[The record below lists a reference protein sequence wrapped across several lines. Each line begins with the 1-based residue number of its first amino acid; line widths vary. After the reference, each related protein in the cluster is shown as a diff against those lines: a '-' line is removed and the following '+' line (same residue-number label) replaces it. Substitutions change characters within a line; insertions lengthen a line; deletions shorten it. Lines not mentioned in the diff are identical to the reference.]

1 MDSFQFIMLTLFFII
16 MELVGFDIALLLVLK
31 NISGPVNA
39 ITENSWK
46 APSKKE
52 S

>member
-1 MDSFQFIMLTLFFII
+1 MDSFQFIMLTLFFIT
-16 MELVGFDIALLLVLK
+16 MELAGFDIALLLVLK
-31 NISGPVNA
+31 NIQGPMNA

-46 APSKKE
+46 APKKE